1 MKAIWPRKNMP
12 MKKWFYRVIQSC
24 KELILHS
31 GPKLDLDLT
40 LLPNNRNWVTAS
52 KNWKAWFS
60 NLPHLGS
67 RCEGCLPYCFPVGHI
82 HLCMHNSCHEDLK
95 NSFDLLKQLWLFPFI
110 AIIMTFIGR
119 PVPPSSS
126 SSQTT
131 CTAAFSSR
139 SQQATRTLRID
150 YISKSIINKTFFRSK
165 QAALVYIQANLK

>member
-1 MKAIWPRKNMP
+1 M
-12 MKKWFYRVIQSC
+12 IQSC
-24 KELILHS
+24 KKLIPHS
-31 GPKLDLDLT
+31 GPKPDLDLT
-40 LLPNNRNWVTAS
+40 LPHSRNCVTAS
-52 KNWKAWFS
+52 KDWKAWFS

-82 HLCMHNSCHEDLK
+82 HLCMHSCYYEDLE
-95 NSFDLLKQLWLFPFI
+95 NLFELLKELWLFPFI
-110 AIIMTFIGR
+110 VIIMTFIGR

-150 YISKSIINKTFFRSK
+150 YISKSIISKTFFQVQTSSSGIDTSK
-165 QAALVYIQANLK
+165 LEIAIMIIMA